1 MKTIIF
7 LGGFFFWM
15 VNTSSAQTGEELLDK
30 IRTRLEKVN
39 DYQAKGK
46 LKTNVV
52 FIKAPV
58 ASVKIY
64 YKKPDKMKIV
74 NEKGISFIPK
84 GAVNINLA
92 KFLSNNTN
100 YEIVDAGKEGSTGF
114 RVLKLLPTDENS
126 DVVLSTLYIDES
138 TELVRKA
145 KNTTRDNGTY
155 ELEMN
160 YGKYASYGLPD
171 KVIFSF
177 NTKDYKLP
185 KGVTFDYDSGNKKTP
200 EDSMK
205 NKKGK
210 VEITYSEYSINKG
223 IDDSIF
229 K

>member
-1 MKTIIF
+1 MKKTFTILF
-7 LGGFFFWM
+7 TWFFF
-15 VNTSSAQTGEELLDK
+15 NQLSAQTPQELVNK
-30 IRTRLEKVN
+30 IKAKLEKVN
-39 DYQAKGK
+39 DYTARGK

-52 FIKAPV
+52 FIKAPI
-58 ASVKIY
+58 ASVKVY

-74 NEKGISFIPK
+74 NENGISFIPK
-84 GAVNINLA
+84 GSVNINLA
-92 KFLSNNTN
+92 KFLAGSGN
-100 YEIVDAGKEGSTGF
+100 YEIVDAGIEPSSGL
-114 RVLKLLPTDENS
+114 RILKLLPSDENS
-126 DVVLSTLYIDES
+126 EIVLLTLYIDEKA
-138 TELVRKA
+138 ELIKKA

-185 KGVTFDYDSGNKKTP
+185 KGVTFDYDNGAEKKNN
-200 EDSMK
+200 DDLK

-210 VEITYSEYSINKG
+210 VEITYSEYLINKG
-223 IDDSIF
+223 VDDAIF

>member
-1 MKTIIF
+1 MKKTFTILF
-7 LGGFFFWM
+7 TWFFF
-15 VNTSSAQTGEELLDK
+15 NQLSAQTPQELVNK
-30 IRTRLEKVN
+30 IKAKLEKVN
-39 DYQAKGK
+39 DYTARGK

-52 FIKAPV
+52 FIKTPI
-58 ASVKIY
+58 ASVKVY

-74 NEKGISFIPK
+74 NENGISFIPK
-84 GAVNINLA
+84 GSVNINLA
-92 KFLSNNTN
+92 KFLSGSGN
-100 YEIVDAGKEGSTGF
+100 YEIVDAGIEPSTGL
-114 RVLKLLPTDENS
+114 RILKLLPSDENS
-126 DVVLSTLYIDES
+126 EIVLLTLYIDEKAA
-138 TELVRKA
+138 LIKKA

-185 KGVTFDYDSGNKKTP
+185 KGVTFDYDNGAEKKNN
-200 EDSMK
+200 DDLK

-210 VEITYSEYSINKG
+210 VEITYSEYLINKG
-223 IDDSIF
+223 VDDAIF